1 MYRRCSLFCGND
13 IQEYARPSL
22 RGVLATWQSSMTL
35 YALHL
40 PMFESTSV
48 NRYIVPYHF
57 FTPSCHECGTTTG
70 GCVGTKTSTL
80 SAGCCFSLSL
90 FIFRLVAHEQKYAS
104 DSSITA
110 TANISR
116 AICLLLCI
124 FPRFVYDYRRMR
136 WFVIRRFIYHRTR
149 CSSSSVAGIPL
160 HEIFVIILPTISISK
175 FVNTVVD
182 SLA

>member
-13 IQEYARPSL
+13 IQEYARPLL
-22 RGVLATWQSSMTL
+22 RGALATWQSSMTL

-80 SAGCCFSLSL
+80 STCGCLLLSF
-90 FIFRLVAHEQKYAS
+90 FIFLLVAHEQKYAS

-136 WFVIRRFIYHRTR
+136 WFVIRRFIYHRTCCR
-149 CSSSSVAGIPL
+149 R
-160 HEIFVIILPTISISK
+160 
-175 FVNTVVD
+175 
-182 SLA
+182 

>member
-1 MYRRCSLFCGND
+1 
-13 IQEYARPSL
+13 
-22 RGVLATWQSSMTL
+22 
-35 YALHL
+35 
-40 PMFESTSV
+40 MFESISV

-90 FIFRLVAHEQKYAS
+90 FIFRLVAHEQRYVS

-124 FPRFVYDYRRMR
+124 FPRFVYDYRSM
-136 WFVIRRFIYHRTR
+136 RRFVVRRPVYHCTR
-149 CSSSSVAGIPL
+149 CGSGSVAGIPL
-160 HEIFVIILPTISISK
+160 NELFVIILPAVTVCQ
-175 FVNTVVD
+175 FVNAVINR
-182 SLA
+182 LA

>member
-1 MYRRCSLFCGND
+1 
-13 IQEYARPSL
+13 
-22 RGVLATWQSSMTL
+22 
-35 YALHL
+35 
-40 PMFESTSV
+40 MFESISV

-57 FTPSCHECGTTTG
+57 FMPSCHECGTTTG

-80 SAGCCFSLSL
+80 SAGSCCSLSL
-90 FIFRLVAHEQKYAS
+90 FIFLLVAHEQKYAS

-160 HEIFVIILPTISISK
+160 YKIFIIILPAVAIGK

>member
-1 MYRRCSLFCGND
+1 MSSQTFKTLSANHLRYTLKISCTCSDFCCNF
-13 IQEYARPSL
+13 
-22 RGVLATWQSSMTL
+22 GVVLDYFSPLS
-35 YALHL
+35 
-40 PMFESTSV
+40 
-48 NRYIVPYHF
+48 R
-57 FTPSCHECGTTTG
+57 HECGTTTG

-80 SAGCCFSLSL
+80 SACGCLSLSL
-90 FIFRLVAHEQKYAS
+90 FIFLFVAHEQKYAS

-110 TANISR
+110 TANTSR
-116 AICLLLCI
+116 AICRLFCI
-124 FPRFVYDYRRMR
+124 SPRFVYDYRRMR
-136 WFVIRRFIYHRTR
+136 WLVIRWLIYHRTR

>member
-1 MYRRCSLFCGND
+1 
-13 IQEYARPSL
+13 
-22 RGVLATWQSSMTL
+22 
-35 YALHL
+35 
-40 PMFESTSV
+40 MFESISV

-57 FTPSCHECGTTTG
+57 FMPSCHECGTTTG
-70 GCVGTKTSTL
+70 GCVVTKTSTL

-90 FIFRLVAHEQKYAS
+90 FIFLLVAHEQKYAS

-116 AICLLLCI
+116 VICRLLCI

-160 HEIFVIILPTISISK
+160 HEIFVIILPAVTICQL
-175 FVNTVVD
+175 VNAVINR
-182 SLA
+182 LA